1 MTWVIGLDF
10 REAPGLPVWAADYG
24 SELACTDDGWLLRLL
39 KEVDGD
45 AKGSPMGDAH
55 TVTASTCTCGHHM
68 WRDAQCKHMLLWGII
83 RRKLGMSTDIAP

>member
-1 MTWVIGLDF
+1 MQWVIGLDF

-24 SELACTDDGWLLRLL
+24 IELACTDDGWLLRLL
-39 KEVDGD
+39 KEVDGET
-45 AKGSPMGDAH
+45 H